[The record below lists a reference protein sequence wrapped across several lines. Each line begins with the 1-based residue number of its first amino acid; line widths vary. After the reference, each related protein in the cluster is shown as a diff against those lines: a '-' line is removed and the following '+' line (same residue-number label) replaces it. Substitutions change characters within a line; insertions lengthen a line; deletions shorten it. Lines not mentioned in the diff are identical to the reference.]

1 MANRR
6 RTHPDATPFREAIS
20 QWQLAARTE
29 VKRASSLP
37 SSMFDAADGM
47 IEARLAETVE
57 TMMRLLQHA
66 PDDPNQR
73 RASGE
78 HLEQRAEQVSQEELR
93 AMPTAFGEAK
103 VAVDLDEHVAAEY
116 FNLLVEVW
124 RTGDAVTA
132 EAARERLLA
141 DIPADAAGE
150 LDAATTVIAQSL
162 RGIAGG
168 HIDADADLQDLE
180 RLCAAVAAA
189 ARLSSDRDE
198 DGPA

>member
-1 MANRR
+1 MADRR

-47 IEARLAETVE
+47 VEARLTETVE
-57 TMMRLLQHA
+57 AMLQLLQHA
-66 PDDPNQR
+66 PADPNQR

-93 AMPTAFGEAK
+93 ALPTAFGEDEDT
-103 VAVDLDEHVAAEY
+103 VDVDLDEHVAAEY

-124 RTGDAVTA
+124 RTGDETTA
-132 EAARERLLA
+132 AEARERLLA
-141 DIPADAAGE
+141 DFPADAAGD
-150 LDAATTVIAQSL
+150 LDAATAAIAQSL
-162 RGIAGG
+162 RGLAGG
-168 HIDADADLQDLE
+168 SVDADLQGVE

-189 ARLSSDRDE
+189 ARLTSSRDE
-198 DGPA
+198 DRPV

>member
-1 MANRR
+1 MADRR

-47 IEARLAETVE
+47 VEARLTETVE
-57 TMMRLLQHA
+57 AMLQLLQHA
-66 PDDPNQR
+66 PADPNQR

-93 AMPTAFGEAK
+93 ALPTAFGEDT
-103 VAVDLDEHVAAEY
+103 VDVDLDEHVAAEY

-124 RTGDAVTA
+124 RTGDETTA
-132 EAARERLLA
+132 AEARERLLA
-141 DIPADAAGE
+141 DFPADAAGD
-150 LDAATTVIAQSL
+150 LDAATAAIAQSL
-162 RGIAGG
+162 RGLAGG
-168 HIDADADLQDLE
+168 SVDADLQGVE

-189 ARLSSDRDE
+189 ARLTSSRDE
-198 DGPA
+198 DRPV